1 MLAAAADQREEIVT
15 ASVSLAHDLDGAGG
29 LAAVLAH
36 RAASICLRNTGD
48 SAASL
53 HHADRGVD
61 TAATLRDPIVES
73 EARLT
78 RALTAVMQ
86 GDGNQ
91 ALQDAD
97 AAVDL
102 ATGHALAQARAQ
114 AQRALIRMRL
124 GDERWDEDFRQA
136 LPILEDAGDDFWCSL
151 AHLNRGTALLLAG
164 RLDDARQDLKAAAA
178 IQSRLGNME
187 GLALARHNLGMVES
201 RTGNL
206 AAALLAYDDAAARL
220 DALGIATG
228 PGVVNRAETL
238 AAAGL
243 LSEARGL
250 LAQQIDALAT
260 EQPALVPE
268 AHLLLARVLL
278 ADHRAPDALTHARD
292 AVAGFEEQER
302 PGWAL
307 LARGVEALIAL
318 DTGAIDPADGC
329 RLASDLADG
338 GWPDVAL
345 EVTAAAALSSA
356 RIGDIDTA
364 TAALDRM
371 GQMER
376 GWMPVAAS
384 LLAVQARMA
393 IADHRG
399 DPQAA
404 LSAAQQAL
412 ARLDDQRALLGA
424 SELRA
429 HVTGLAAS
437 LLDDATRIALRTGDA
452 GLALEWVDQAR
463 AQALDQ
469 PPVVPPEDEELASD
483 LGRLRVLI
491 DDQTRRRAAGEPVAS
506 LDSER
511 AALEQRIRDRARRVS
526 GTTGTSTSP
535 RAGHPR
541 LPDTI
546 EVAYHEV
553 DGSLV
558 ALVADDHGTRRV
570 DLPVDRLALAKELD
584 AVGFAMQRVGS
595 ARQPGRRQEI
605 AERSLTHSLAT
616 LDTAL
621 VAPLGLGDAD
631 RVVVSPTN
639 ALFEVPWSGLPGLV
653 GRAVAVTPAL
663 RLARRPDR
671 DGHGTGTLLAEGPR
685 LTHARAEL
693 DALAKVADGPRPL
706 LGDEATVAAVREAL
720 AEVAVAH
727 LACHGVFR
735 DDNPQ
740 FSSLEL
746 ADGPMFVYDL
756 ESVARVPDLI
766 VLSACQ
772 TGRSS
777 VHAGGELLGVTASLL
792 ALGARTVVAS
802 LADVPDDLSALLM
815 LALHQHLAAGARP
828 AEALARAR
836 TTLLASRPEPAAL
849 LTCTAFSCLGAP

>member
-1 MLAAAADQREEIVT
+1 MLAAAADQREEIVA
-15 ASVSLAHDLDGAGG
+15 ASVALAHDLDGAGG

-48 SAASL
+48 SAASI

-86 GDGNQ
+86 GDGHQ

-102 ATGHALAQARAQ
+102 ATRHALAQARAH

-124 GDERWDEDFRQA
+124 GDERWDEDFQQA
-136 LPILEDAGDDFWCSL
+136 LPILEDAGDGFWCSL
-151 AHLNRGTALLLAG
+151 AHLNRGAALLLAG
-164 RLDDARQDLKAAAA
+164 RLDDARRDLQAAAA
-178 IQSRLGNME
+178 IQLRLGNTE

-220 DALGIATG
+220 EALGIATG

-243 LSEARGL
+243 LGEARVL
-250 LAQQIDALAT
+250 LSQQVGALAA

-268 AHLLLARVLL
+268 ARLLLARVLH
-278 ADHRAPDALTHARD
+278 ADNRAQDALTHARD
-292 AVAGFEEQER
+292 AVTGFEEQQR

-318 DTGAIDPADGC
+318 DTGAIDPADGL
-329 RLASDLADG
+329 RLAASLADD

-345 EVTAAAALSSA
+345 EVTAAAALRSV
-356 RIGDIDTA
+356 RIGDIETA
-364 TAALDRM
+364 TTALDRM
-371 GQMER
+371 GQDR
-376 GWMPVAAS
+376 MPVAAS

-412 ARLDDQRALLGA
+412 ERLDDQRALLGA

-437 LLDDATRIALRTGDA
+437 LLDDATRIALGTGDA
-452 GLALEWVDQAR
+452 RVALAWVDQAR

-469 PPVVPPEDEELASD
+469 PPVVPPEDDELAAD

-491 DDQTRRRAAGEPVAS
+491 DDLTRRRAAGEPVGP
-506 LDSER
+506 LDAER
-511 AALEQRIRDRARRVS
+511 ATLEQRIRDRARMVS
-526 GTTGTSTSP
+526 GTSGTSTGP
-535 RAGHPR
+535 RAGPPR
-541 LPDTI
+541 LSGTT
-546 EVAYHEV
+546 EVAYHDV

-595 ARQPGRRQEI
+595 AREPGRRQEI
-605 AERSLTHSLAT
+605 AQRSLTHSLDT
-616 LDTAL
+616 LDAAL
-621 VAPLGLGDAD
+621 VAPLGLGDVD
-631 RVVVSPTN
+631 GVVVSPTD

-663 RLARRPDR
+663 RLARRPGR

-685 LTHARAEL
+685 LAHARAEL
-693 DALAKVADGPRPL
+693 DALARVADGPRPL

-792 ALGARTVVAS
+792 ALGARTVVAA

-815 LALHQHLAAGARP
+815 LAFHQHLAAGARP

-849 LTCTAFSCLGAP
+849 LTCAAFSCLGAP